1 MNEDESRSVPDAD
14 LSMLTPAQATRL
26 LELAAPHMGNN
37 GSYGLRNLAQS
48 CRHAP
53 EEQWPDLVEQH
64 FTQLRSAGTGGE
76 SREEI
81 LRGVHSRLLA
91 QDSFTAE
98 MLQAMRYTRRIAEGL
113 VFAYALDQPSTVRI
127 LTDRDV
133 ERVGDED
140 ALWDAAYDNVL
151 RVPFRHEE
159 IALDGRAVLQ
169 SVYGDSLFVAGRALY
184 LDQLHYE
191 ATGTSLPK
199 AGALF
204 VVPTRHLI
212 AYHPLADGSVAEAIN
227 DLAKY
232 GLGAYEDGPG
242 SLSPRL
248 YWWHEGRVTSLTHI
262 DDDTKTFSI
271 QPPPELLTR
280 LRTLVHLG
288 DAGRLRGPAPE
299 QAPDVAELAR
309 TADELIIDL
318 SRNPGSLAG
327 AFTRLVDLAH
337 AHCAADP
344 EVARAE
350 TWDAWATALQLGSA
364 LFTGAEAQTCTIGDD
379 VQRPLPAFPSNPPAD
394 ARAWLDAFYLAVICR
409 DRARIQRLSQVP
421 LDVLRQDA
429 TADTYL
435 LHWIDTL
442 QAYFT
447 RDCPMDDV
455 VEKLSATISASHGE
469 EVGCAPVE
477 FVNAIEYQP
486 VALFHRFIA
495 RDHEKFAQVLA
506 DALKEH
512 VRYWGDS
519 PAPRAQAA
527 LGPLA
532 LASLAHGQEFPVDT
546 ELPQLPGYLAN
557 GERVETIPS

>member
-1 MNEDESRSVPDAD
+1 MNEDVSRSVTDAE
-14 LSMLTPAQATRL
+14 LSMLSPAQAARL
-26 LELAAPHMGNN
+26 RELAAPHMRN
-37 GSYGLRNLAQS
+37 GSYGLRNLAQR
-48 CRHAP
+48 CRDTA
-53 EEQWPDLVEQH
+53 EDQWPALVEQH
-64 FTQLRSAGTGGE
+64 FAQLRSAGTGGE

-81 LRGVHSRLLA
+81 LRAVHGRLLA

-98 MLQAMRYTRRIAEGL
+98 TLQAMRYTRRIAEGL
-113 VFAYALDQPSTVRI
+113 VFAYALDQPTTVRI

-133 ERVGDED
+133 ERVADED
-140 ALWDAAYDNVL
+140 ALWDAGYDNL
-151 RVPFRHEE
+151 LQVPFRYEE
-159 IALDGRAVLQ
+159 IALEGRAVLH
-169 SVYGDSLFVAGRALY
+169 SVYGDSPFVASRALY

-191 ATGTSLPK
+191 ATSTALPK

-248 YWWHEGRVTSLTHI
+248 YWWHKGRITCLTHI
-262 DDDTKTFSI
+262 DEETKTFSI
-271 QPPPELLTR
+271 QPPAELLTR
-280 LRTLVHLG
+280 LRTLVHLD
-288 DAGRLRGPAPE
+288 DAGRLRSPA
-299 QAPDVAELAR
+299 ADRAAHDIAELTR
-309 TADELIIDL
+309 TAAESIAGL
-318 SRNPGSLAG
+318 SRNPGGLDA
-327 AFTRLVDLAH
+327 AFRQLVDLAL
-337 AHCAADP
+337 AHCADDPDAALAD
-344 EVARAE
+344 

-364 LFTGAEAQTCTIGDD
+364 LFTGAEAQTCALGDD
-379 VQRPLPAFPSNPPAD
+379 LERPLPAFPANPPAD

-409 DRARIQRLSQVP
+409 DRGRIQRLGQVP

-435 LHWIDTL
+435 LHWIGTL

-447 RDCPMDDV
+447 PECPIDDV
-455 VEKLSATISASHGE
+455 AEKLGEAISASYGD
-469 EVGCAPVE
+469 EVSRAPLE
-477 FVNAIEYQP
+477 FVDAVEYQP
-486 VALFHRFIA
+486 VSLFHRFLA
-495 RDHEKFAQVLA
+495 RDHEKFARTLA

-546 ELPQLPGYLAN
+546 GLPQLPMYLAD
-557 GERVETIPS
+557 GRRIEVIPG